1 MGTVTLTLSEKA
13 ETYLRHKNSKLGDMG
28 RLVSELLEQ
37 AADKEANVCSQR
49 VRRLVQAGKEHEE
62 A

>member
-13 ETYLRHKNSKLGDMG
+13 EKYLRQKNSKLGDMG
-28 RLVSELLEQ
+28 RLVSDLLEQ
-37 AADKEANVCSQR
+37 AADKEANVGSQR
-49 VRRLVQAGKEHEE
+49 VRRLIQAGKEHEE